1 MFSLIT
7 SDEKFLKVENAA
19 FDFGFFSVALIA
31 ILAISLTFFA
41 IGWAQHRMREGIAI
55 GAVTLIAGIA
65 SLVFVNYQNSN
76 STPEEAIALIEKK
89 ENVTFTLQEE
99 EIFTDYFVE
108 HKYENGEPLEI
119 QNLLITGKEHDKKVT
134 VKVEQNDDNR

>member
-7 SDEKFLKVENAA
+7 SDEKFLKVADAA
-19 FDFGFFSVALIA
+19 FDFNFVFIALMVVFA
-31 ILAISLTFFA
+31 INLTFVIIA
-41 IGWAQHRMREGIAI
+41 LSQNRVREALAI
-55 GAVTLIAGIA
+55 GALAVIAGTMG
-65 SLVFVNYQNSN
+65 LVLFNYQNSN
-76 STPEEAIALIEKK
+76 STPEEAITLIEKK

-119 QNLLITGKEHDKKVT
+119 QNLLITGNEHDKQVT